1 MAESSRTA
9 RTLSRLAAGIF
20 GLIFA
25 ITLPL
30 TLVAFAWGSVL
41 FSAEKVTE
49 IFTDELVGSG
59 ALQEIAIEVML
70 EQVPRGGED
79 LAAGILDFLGRQRL
93 DEMLSELLP
102 AEWAESQVR
111 ANIES
116 LYEWLDNDRLA
127 PELSL
132 DVQPLK
138 DRLLSGGAEQLA
150 TTVVSSWPACGL
162 EHVEILLREGIPR
175 GELPAFLC
183 QPPEPLRTTVI
194 VVATDLV
201 LRQVSELPSTVQLAE
216 ESPLDTNPQELKE
229 FKRSLRTLRAF
240 SRAGWLLPLS
250 MLGLIVAVA
259 VRSWPQLLRWWGGS
273 ALAAGIGTFLMLG
286 MVEDTVEQ
294 ARNSGP
300 LRTAFPGPFA
310 EVIQDVIDGLLDA
323 VSGQLFVLGLLIAGV
338 GLAMLLVG
346 VFLGRREANLSL
358 SERP

>member
-1 MAESSRTA
+1 MADTNGLA
-9 RTLSRLAAGIF
+9 RTLSPLAAGVF

-41 FSAEKVTE
+41 FSAQEVTE

-93 DEMLSELLP
+93 DEMLRELLP
-102 AEWAESQVR
+102 EEWAEIQVR
-111 ANIES
+111 SNIES
-116 LYEWLDNDRLA
+116 LYVWLDNDRLLPA
-127 PELSL
+127 LSL

-138 DRLLSGGAEQLA
+138 DRLLSGGAEELA
-150 TTVVSSWPACGL
+150 TSVVSSWPTCGL
-162 EHVEILLREGIPR
+162 EQVEFLLRDGVPR

-194 VVATDLV
+194 AVATDLV
-201 LRQVSELPSTVQLAE
+201 LRQVTELPATVEIAE
-216 ESPLDTNPQELKE
+216 GASVDATPQEIME
-229 FKRSLRTLRAF
+229 FKSSMRTLRAF

-273 ALAAGIGTFLMLG
+273 ILAAGVGTFFMLG
-286 MVEDTVEQ
+286 IVEGTVEQ

-300 LRTAFPGPFA
+300 LTAAFPGPFQT
-310 EVIQDVIDGLLDA
+310 VIQDVIDGLLDA
-323 VSGQLFVLGLLIAGV
+323 VSGQLFVLGFLIAGV
-338 GLAMLLVG
+338 GLVMLLVG
-346 VFLGRREANLSL
+346 VYLGRREGVAS
-358 SERP
+358 RP

>member
-1 MAESSRTA
+1 MAETNGTA
-9 RTLSRLAAGIF
+9 RNLSWLAAGVF
-20 GLIFA
+20 GFIFA

-30 TLVAFAWGSVL
+30 TLVAFAWGRVL
-41 FSAEKVTE
+41 FSAEEVTE

-59 ALQEIAIEVML
+59 ALQEIAIDFML

-79 LAAGILDFLGRQRL
+79 IAAGILDFLGRQRL
-93 DEMLSELLP
+93 DEMLRELFP
-102 AEWAESQVR
+102 AEWAEGQVR

-116 LYEWLDNDRLA
+116 LYAWLDNDRLL
-127 PELSL
+127 PQLSL

-150 TTVVSSWPACGL
+150 AIVVSSWPPCSS

-201 LRQVSELPSTVQLAE
+201 LRQVSELPATVDIGE
-216 ESPLDTNPQELKE
+216 VRPLDTNPQELMD
-229 FKRSLRTLRAF
+229 FKNSLRTLRAF
-240 SRAGWLLPLS
+240 SRAGWLLPLAL
-250 MLGLIVAVA
+250 LGLIVAVA

-273 ALAAGIGTFLMLG
+273 ALAAGVGTFFMLAI
-286 MVEDTVEQ
+286 VEGTVEQ

-300 LRTAFPGPFA
+300 VRAAFPGPFQ

-323 VSGQLFVLGLLIAGV
+323 VSGQLFFLGLLIVGV
-338 GLAMLLVG
+338 GLTMLLAG
-346 VFLGRREANLSL
+346 IYLGRREGL
-358 SERP
+358 SERL

>member
-1 MAESSRTA
+1 MAESGGLA
-9 RTLSRLAAGIF
+9 RTLSRFAAGVF

-30 TLVAFAWGSVL
+30 TLVAFAWGNVL
-41 FSAEKVTE
+41 FSAQQMTD

-59 ALQEIAIEVML
+59 ALQEIAVEVL
-70 EQVPRGGED
+70 LDQVPRGGED
-79 LAAGILDFLGRQRL
+79 LATGILDFLGRQRL
-93 DEMLSELLP
+93 DEMIAALFP

-116 LYEWLDNDRLA
+116 LYAWIDNDLLA
-127 PELSL
+127 PELFL

-138 DRLLSGGAEQLA
+138 DRLLSGGAEDLA
-150 TTVVSSWPACGL
+150 TTIVSSWPTCGL
-162 EHVEILLREGIPR
+162 EQLEILLREGVPK

-194 VVATDLV
+194 ALATELV
-201 LRQVSELPSTVQLAE
+201 LRQVSELPTTVE
-216 ESPLDTNPQELKE
+216 IGDDRPLDTSPQELME
-229 FKRSLRTLRAF
+229 FKRGLRMLRAF

-273 ALAAGIGTFLMLG
+273 ILAAGVGTFLMLG
-286 MVEDTVEQ
+286 VVEGTVDQ

-300 LRTAFPGPFA
+300 LRTALPGPFA
-310 EVIQDVIDGLLDA
+310 LVIQDVIDRLLDA
-323 VSGQLFVLGLLIAGV
+323 VSGQLFFLGLLIAGI
-338 GLAMLLVG
+338 GLAMLVG
-346 VFLGRREANLSL
+346 GIYLGRRAASLSL
-358 SERP
+358 SEGP

>member
-1 MAESSRTA
+1 MAESGSLA
-9 RTLSRLAAGIF
+9 RILSRLAAGVF

-30 TLVAFAWGSVL
+30 TLVAFAWGRVL
-41 FSAEKVTE
+41 FSAQEITD

-59 ALQEIAIEVML
+59 ALQEIAVEVML
-70 EQVPRGGED
+70 DQVPRGDED

-93 DEMLSELLP
+93 DEMLAALFP

-116 LYEWLDNDRLA
+116 LYAWLDSDRLA

-132 DVQPLK
+132 DIQPLK
-138 DRLLSGGAEQLA
+138 DRLLSGGAEELA
-150 TTVVSSWPACGL
+150 TTVVSSWPTCGL
-162 EHVEILLREGIPR
+162 EQVETLLREGVPR

-194 VVATDLV
+194 SVATDLV
-201 LRQVSELPSTVQLAE
+201 LRQVSELPPTVRLGE
-216 ESPLDTNPQELKE
+216 DDPLDATPQEFME
-229 FKRSLRTLRAF
+229 IKRGLRTLRAF

-259 VRSWPQLLRWWGGS
+259 VRFWPQLLRWWGGS
-273 ALAAGIGTFLMLG
+273 MLAAGVGTFLMLG
-286 MVEDTVEQ
+286 IVEGTVEQ
-294 ARNSGP
+294 ARNSGS

-310 EVIQDVIDGLLDA
+310 TVIQDVIDRLLDA
-323 VSGQLFVLGLLIAGV
+323 VSGQLFFLGLMIAGI
-338 GLAMLLVG
+338 GLVMLLG
-346 VFLGRREANLSL
+346 GIYLGRREASL
-358 SERP
+358 SQPARA

>member
-1 MAESSRTA
+1 MAETNGFP
-9 RTLSRLAAGIF
+9 RTLSRLAAGVF
-20 GLIFA
+20 GVIFA

-30 TLVAFAWGSVL
+30 TLVAFSWGRVL
-41 FSAEKVTE
+41 FSAQEVTE

-70 EQVPRGGED
+70 NQVPREGEG

-93 DEMLSELLP
+93 DEMLRELLP
-102 AEWAESQVR
+102 EEWAEGQVR

-116 LYEWLDNDRLA
+116 LYAWLDNDRLL

-138 DRLLSGGAEQLA
+138 DRLLSGGAEKLA
-150 TTVVSSWPACGL
+150 TTVVSSWPACGQ
-162 EHVEILLREGIPR
+162 EQVEVLLREGIPR

-183 QPPEPLRTTVI
+183 QPPEPLRATV
-194 VVATDLV
+194 VAVATDLV
-201 LRQVSELPSTVQLAE
+201 LRQVAELPATVEIGEGGPSDA
-216 ESPLDTNPQELKE
+216 NPQELME
-229 FKRSLRTLRAF
+229 FKDRLRSLRAF

-273 ALAAGIGTFLMLG
+273 ALAAGVGTFLMLAITEG
-286 MVEDTVEQ
+286 TVEE
-294 ARNSGP
+294 ARNSGAV
-300 LRTAFPGPFA
+300 RAAFPGPFQ
-310 EVIQDVIDGLLDA
+310 EVLQDVIDGLLDA

-338 GLAMLLVG
+338 GLTMLLVG
-346 VFLGRREANLSL
+346 FYMGRREG
-358 SERP
+358 RP